1 MKNKPYLIAIFML
14 LCLAGCVTSQAAD
27 KPCPYG
33 FFKKA

>member
-27 KPCPYG
+27 KPCPQPV
-33 FFKKA
+33 